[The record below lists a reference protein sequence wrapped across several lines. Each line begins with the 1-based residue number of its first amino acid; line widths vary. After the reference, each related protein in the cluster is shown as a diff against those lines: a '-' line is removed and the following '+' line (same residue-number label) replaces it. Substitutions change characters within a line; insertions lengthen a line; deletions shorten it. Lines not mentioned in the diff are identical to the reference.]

1 MSMSHRGP
9 TALHFTAIALT
20 IGTFLL
26 IAVAFLF
33 YRETQEMR
41 GAVVRAEAEQ
51 EKLVDQVRELDDRIG
66 VLKDVLGYGH
76 AEVGQ
81 IDERDA
87 STVVGAAR
95 TDIGRVLGRS
105 ETSAP
110 VSAREAMARLARE
123 RDNLLVERDALVD
136 SKSTALANYRA
147 MERIWKAILKP
158 EKEAR
163 LTAEKSLLSN
173 LREREEVLAEKELEI
188 DALRERT
195 SEQRDQIAEL
205 QKVLE
210 EKDKVMVQKFA
221 LHRSTV
227 RRLNRNLQKRD
238 SHRFERSD
246 GKITLVDD
254 TGRLVWVDLGS
265 ADKLRAGIRFS
276 VFDRDAERVGSSR
289 KGLKGVIE
297 VVRVTGPHRSQAR
310 VIDGNRLDPLLSG
323 DLVFSPI
330 WSVGHVEQF
339 ALVGLVDLNGDG
351 RSDIEGLR
359 RYIQQS
365 GSRVSVWVNDAGDRS
380 GGAVDMR
387 VKYLVVG
394 RTPSPDSARSDA
406 QRAAYNR
413 LIGHLTAMR
422 GEAYDHGV
430 RVIRLNDFL
439 AYIGYRSGLGTGV
452 SVTSEPAPES
462 NKPASGPGRTSRLK
476 RSPRATPGGVNGRFR
491 NSRGV
496 KSPGKTPPNGKSP
509 Q

>member
-163 LTAEKSLLSN
+163 
-173 LREREEVLAEKELEI
+173 
-188 DALRERT
+188 
-195 SEQRDQIAEL
+195 
-205 QKVLE
+205 
-210 EKDKVMVQKFA
+210 M
-221 LHRSTV
+221 
-227 RRLNRNLQKRD
+227 
-238 SHRFERSD
+238 
-246 GKITLVDD
+246 
-254 TGRLVWVDLGS
+254 
-265 ADKLRAGIRFS
+265 
-276 VFDRDAERVGSSR
+276 
-289 KGLKGVIE
+289 
-297 VVRVTGPHRSQAR
+297 
-310 VIDGNRLDPLLSG
+310 
-323 DLVFSPI
+323 
-330 WSVGHVEQF
+330 
-339 ALVGLVDLNGDG
+339 
-351 RSDIEGLR
+351 
-359 RYIQQS
+359 
-365 GSRVSVWVNDAGDRS
+365 
-380 GGAVDMR
+380 
-387 VKYLVVG
+387 
-394 RTPSPDSARSDA
+394 PS
-406 QRAAYNR
+406 
-413 LIGHLTAMR
+413 ICC
-422 GEAYDHGV
+422 
-430 RVIRLNDFL
+430 
-439 AYIGYRSGLGTGV
+439 
-452 SVTSEPAPES
+452 
-462 NKPASGPGRTSRLK
+462 
-476 RSPRATPGGVNGRFR
+476 
-491 NSRGV
+491 
-496 KSPGKTPPNGKSP
+496 
-509 Q
+509 